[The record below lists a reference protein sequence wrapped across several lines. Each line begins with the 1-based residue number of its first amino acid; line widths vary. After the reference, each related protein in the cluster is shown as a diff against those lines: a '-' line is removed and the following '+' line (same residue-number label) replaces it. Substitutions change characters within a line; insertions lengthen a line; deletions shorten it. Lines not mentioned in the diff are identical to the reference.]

1 LGTLITEK
9 LSGEKTVEESKKTPT
24 RLSTD
29 LDHELKLG
37 RESVVLDQKSIRVLR
52 GDSLIQEIPL
62 ADIEKAS
69 IEEGIGVGRLVIET
83 TNGSKNDIAFFTKKK
98 LKQFRALTNV
108 INNHMVANAPP
119 IEDEDEKPQK
129 YNRGS
134 TLRWL
139 LEFMRPYR
147 KKLILGIT
155 FSVLLAC
162 FNLVPP
168 YLLQILIDSVLIS
181 SKPTQ
186 GLFVYLTLVLLGSF
200 ATITVLTVLQS
211 YFLNTLGQRVVNN
224 LRGRVYEHAISLPTS
239 FIERMTTGR
248 ILSRLTTD
256 VGNTQW
262 LMVWGIPTLT
272 VNILTLIGIGV
283 ILFFLDAGLAIFVLV
298 PVPFIIYALIRYRK
312 GSFLVYHRNWRRSA
326 DVTAMITDTVPAYQ
340 VVKSFVREDREASRL
355 DENLDKLYDAQVDAV
370 KMNLYYWPALGFLTS
385 LATIAIWWVG
395 GNQVLVGKIQ
405 LGIVTA
411 FVAYLAL
418 FYTPINNLSNIVPF
432 IQQGI
437 TSGDRLRE
445 IIDAK
450 AEVQSKADA
459 VKPKDLGGNIFFDKV
474 WFGYE
479 PYNPIIKDFTLKIP
493 RGQRIAIVG
502 RSGSGKTSISR
513 LLMRFYDVDQGAV
526 SIDNLD
532 IRDIDLDYLRSKIA
546 YVLQDVV
553 LFDNTVAYNVVYGVS
568 NPREGTIGPLDVLHA
583 CKAAGI
589 HKEIMTLQ
597 LAYDTNLGEKG
608 SSLSGG
614 QRQRLSLARAIIKKP
629 DIFILDEATS
639 DLDVQSEREIYRRML
654 KLADGKTTILVTHN
668 MYEAL
673 SVDNVVV
680 MGSGKIIEQGKP
692 QELLSSGAQFASMFK
707 EFNGEIPFQIEEDLM
722 KTDLGDVSVK
732 LPTLDLSKIQVEASE
747 RISEVDVVAGE
758 KSWSNLTPRQPF
770 PLSAPQIII
779 LENHAGEEVLT
790 IPDAEGLQDS
800 SKEALKKAARANS
813 FILQANGIKKVV
825 VRGDELEW
833 HLTTT
838 EGPTVVNTRGRRNVV
853 VMDDKVILVDPLDNI
868 SEIDLTKVDKKSLN
882 VLNKTV

>member
-1 LGTLITEK
+1 VQK
-9 LSGEKTVEESKKTPT
+9 LSDDSANVQSTKLT

-29 LDHELKLG
+29 LDHQLKLG
-37 RESVVLDQKSIRVLR
+37 REIVELDEKSLRVLH
-52 GDSLIQEIPL
+52 GDSLIEEIKL
-62 ADIEKAS
+62 EDISKAS
-69 IEEGIGVGRLVIET
+69 IEEGIGIARLVIQNV
-83 TNGSKNDIAFFTKKK
+83 NGAVNDVAFFTKRK
-98 LKQFRALTNV
+98 LKPFRALTNA
-108 INNHMVANAPP
+108 INNHMVGSAPP
-119 IEDEDEKPQK
+119 IVDEDEKPVK
-129 YNRGS
+129 FNRGS

-147 KKLILGIT
+147 RKLFLGIL
-155 FSVLLAC
+155 FSVLLAG

-168 YLLQILIDSVLIS
+168 YLLQILIDSVLLS
-181 SKPTQ
+181 NKPSQ
-186 GLFVYLTLVLLGSF
+186 GLFVYLTLILLSSF
-200 ATITVLTVLQS
+200 GVITVLSILQS

-224 LRGRVYEHAISLPTS
+224 LRGSVYEHAISLPTS

-262 LMVWGIPTLT
+262 LMVWGLPTLT

-283 ILFFLDAGLAIFVLV
+283 ILFVLDAGLAVFVLV

-312 GSFLVYHRNWRRSA
+312 GSFMVYHRNWRRSA

-340 VVKSFVREDREASRL
+340 VVKSFVREDREATRL
-355 DENLDKLYDAQVDAV
+355 DENLDKLYNAQVDAV

-450 AEVQSKADA
+450 PEVQNKPDA
-459 VKPKDLGGNIFFDKV
+459 VKPRDLGGEILFDKV

-479 PYNPIIKDFTLKIP
+479 PYNPVIKDFTLKIP

-513 LLMRFYDVDQGAV
+513 LLMRFYDVDRGAI
-526 SIDNLD
+526 SLDKID

-553 LFDNTVAYNVVYGVS
+553 LFDNTVTYNVVYGVS
-568 NPREGTIGPLDVLHA
+568 RDSVVEPLDVLDA

-589 HKEIMTLQ
+589 HKEIMALQ

-673 SVDNVVV
+673 SVDNVIV

-692 QELLSSGAQFASMFK
+692 EQLLIQGEQFASMFK
-707 EFNGEIPFQIEEDLM
+707 EFNGEIPFRIEEDLM

-732 LPTLDLSKIQVEASE
+732 LPSVELSKISIQSSG
-747 RISEVDVVAGE
+747 RISEINVRAGD
-758 KSWSNLTPRQPF
+758 KSWTNLTPRQPF
-770 PLSAPQIII
+770 PLSAPQIIA
-779 LENHAGEEVLT
+779 LENQAGEEVLT
-790 IPDAEGLQDS
+790 IPDSEGLQPESRD
-800 SKEALKKAARANS
+800 ALKKAARANS
-813 FILQANGIKKVV
+813 FILQINGISKVV
-825 VRGDELEW
+825 VKGDELEW
-833 HLTTT
+833 HLTTND
-838 EGPTVVNTRGRRNVV
+838 GPTIVNTKGRRNVV
-853 VMDDKVILVDPLDNI
+853 VMDSKVILIDPLDNI
-868 SEIDLTKVDKKSLN
+868 SEIDLKKVDSKSLK

>member
-1 LGTLITEK
+1 MDD
-9 LSGEKTVEESKKTPT
+9 KKT

-29 LDHELKLG
+29 LDHDLRLG
-37 RESVVLDQKSIRVLR
+37 REIVALDESSLVVSRDGTVITEVKLT
-52 GDSLIQEIPL
+52 
-62 ADIEKAS
+62 DIKQAK
-69 IEEGIGVGRLVIET
+69 IEEGIGIARLVVEDNSGT
-83 TNGSKNDIAFFTKKK
+83 VRDVAFFTKKK
-98 LKQFRALTNV
+98 MRQFRALTNV
-108 INNHMVANAPP
+108 INNHLVGKDIPP
-119 IEDEDEKPQK
+119 ILDEDEKPTK
-129 YNRGS
+129 YNRAS

-139 LEFMRPYR
+139 LEFMRPY
-147 KKLILGIT
+147 KTKLFLGIA
-155 FSVLLAC
+155 FSVLLAG
-162 FNLVPP
+162 FNLIPP
-168 YLLQILIDSVLIS
+168 YLLQILIDSVLLEKTPPHS
-181 SKPTQ
+181 
-186 GLFVYLTLVLLGSF
+186 LFIELTLVLLGSF
-200 ATITVLTVLQS
+200 GVITILTVLQS
-211 YFLNTLGQRVVNN
+211 FFLNTLGQRVVNN
-224 LRGRVYEHAISLPTS
+224 LRGSVYEHAISLPTS

-248 ILSRLTTD
+248 ILSRLTND

-272 VNILTLIGIGV
+272 VNILTLIGIGI
-283 ILFFLDAGLAIFVLV
+283 ILFILDAQLAIFVLV

-312 GSFLVYHRNWRRSA
+312 GSFMVYHRNWRRSA

-340 VVKSFVREDREASRL
+340 VVKSFVREGRESGRL
-355 DENLDKLYDAQVDAV
+355 DENLDKLYTAQVDAV

-385 LATIAIWWVG
+385 LATVAIWWVG
-395 GNQVLVGKIQ
+395 GNQVIVGGIQ

-450 AEVQSKADA
+450 PEVQSKPDA
-459 VKPKDLGGNIFFDKV
+459 VSPKDLGGDIEFENV
-474 WFGYE
+474 GFGYE
-479 PYNPIIKDFTLKIP
+479 PYNPIIKDFSLKIP

-513 LLMRFYDVDQGAV
+513 LLMRFYDVNSGAV
-526 SIDNLD
+526 KIGGID

-553 LFDNTVAYNVVYGVS
+553 LFDNTVSYNVGYGVPAP
-568 NPREGTIGPLDVLHA
+568 NETQIGPLDVLHS

-589 HKEIMTLQ
+589 HKEIMALQ

-608 SSLSGG
+608 STLSGG

-654 KLADGKTTILVTHN
+654 KLAQGKTTILVTHN

-673 SVDNVVV
+673 SVDYAVIMNK
-680 MGSGKIIEQGKP
+680 GKITERGNPKQ
-692 QELLSSGAQFASMFK
+692 LLSAGGQFSSMFE
-707 EFNGEIPFQIEEDLM
+707 EFNGEIPFQIEDDLS
-722 KTDLGDVSVK
+722 KTNLGDVSVK
-732 LPTLDLSKIQVEASE
+732 LPSVKPSEIRISASA
-747 RISEVDVVAGE
+747 RISEVSYSDGVTT
-758 KSWSNLTPRQPF
+758 WTNLTPRLPF
-770 PLSAPQIII
+770 PLSEPQIVV
-779 LENHAGEEVLT
+779 LENQQGEEAVT
-790 IPDAEGLQDS
+790 IVDVEQLELES
-800 SKEALKKAARANS
+800 REVLKKASRANS
-813 FILQANGIKKVV
+813 FILQVDGIDKVV

-833 HLTTT
+833 HVTTDS
-838 EGPTVVNTRGRRNVV
+838 GQIVVNTRGRRNVV
-853 VMDDKVILVDPLDNI
+853 VLNDKVILIDPLDNI
-868 SEIDLTKVDKKSLN
+868 SEIDLKKIDRKSLK

>member
-1 LGTLITEK
+1 MESIIAEK
-9 LSGEKTVEESKKTPT
+9 IYDKEKTETDTKKT
-24 RLSTD
+24 RLTTD

-37 RESVVLDQKSIRVLR
+37 RESVELDEKSLRVLS
-52 GDSLIQEIPL
+52 GESVIQEVKL
-62 ADIEKAS
+62 DDIEKAS
-69 IEEGIGVGRLVIET
+69 IEEGIGIGRLVIET
-83 TNGSKNDIAFFTKKK
+83 KNGSVNDVAFFTKKK
-98 LKQFRALTNV
+98 LKQFRSLTNI
-108 INNHMVANAPP
+108 INNHIVGSAPP
-119 IEDEDEKPQK
+119 ILDEDEKQQK
-129 YNRGS
+129 INRGS

-139 LEFMRPYR
+139 LNFMRPYR
-147 KKLILGIT
+147 KKLILGII
-155 FSVLLAC
+155 FSVFLAG

-168 YLLQILIDSVLIS
+168 YLLQMLIDSVLIANRPS
-181 SKPTQ
+181 P
-186 GLFVYLTLVLLGSF
+186 GLFVYLTLILLGSF
-200 ATITVLTVLQS
+200 GVITILSVLQS

-224 LRGRVYEHAISLPTS
+224 LRGNVYEHVMSLPTS

-248 ILSRLTTD
+248 ILSRLTND

-262 LMVWGIPTLT
+262 LMVWGVPTLI

-283 ILFFLDAGLAIFVLV
+283 ILFILDAGLAVFVLV

-312 GSFLVYHRNWRRSA
+312 GSFMVYHRNWRRSA

-340 VVKSFVREDREASRL
+340 VVKSFVRENREATRL
-355 DENLDKLYDAQVDAV
+355 DENLDKLYNAQVDAV

-450 AEVQSKADA
+450 LEVQSKPDA
-459 VKPKDLGGNIFFDKV
+459 VKPKDLGGEIFFDKIT
-474 WFGYE
+474 FGYE
-479 PYNPIIKDFTLKIP
+479 PYNPVIKDFTLKIP
-493 RGQRIAIVG
+493 RGRRIAIVG

-513 LLMRFYDVDQGAV
+513 LLMRFYDVDKGAIW
-526 SIDNLD
+526 IDNID

-553 LFDNTVAYNVVYGVS
+553 LFDNTVAYNVVYGVT
-568 NPREGTIGPLDVLHA
+568 NPNASTVGPLDILHA

-589 HKEIMTLQ
+589 HKEIMGLQ

-608 SSLSGG
+608 NQLSGG

-654 KLADGKTTILVTHN
+654 KLAEGKTTILVTHN

-673 SVDNVVV
+673 SVDDVVV
-680 MGSGKIIEQGKP
+680 MSLGRIIEQGKP
-692 QELLSSGAQFASMFK
+692 AQLLSQDGQFSSMFK
-707 EFNGEIPFQIEEDLM
+707 EFNGEIPFQIEEDLE

-732 LPTLDLSKIQVEASE
+732 LPSVEMSKIQVTACE
-747 RISEVDVVAGE
+747 RISEVDVRAGE
-758 KSWSNLTPRQPF
+758 KSWPNLTPRQPF

-790 IPDAEGLQDS
+790 IPDAEGMEET
-800 SKEALKKAARANS
+800 SKELLKKAARANS
-813 FILQANGIKKVV
+813 FILQVNGIRKVV
-825 VRGDELEW
+825 VKGDELEW

-838 EGPTVVNTRGRRNVV
+838 DGPIVVNTRGRRNVV
-853 VMDDKVILVDPLDNI
+853 VMDDKVILIDPLDNI
-868 SEIDLTKVDKKSLN
+868 SEIDLTKVDKKSLG